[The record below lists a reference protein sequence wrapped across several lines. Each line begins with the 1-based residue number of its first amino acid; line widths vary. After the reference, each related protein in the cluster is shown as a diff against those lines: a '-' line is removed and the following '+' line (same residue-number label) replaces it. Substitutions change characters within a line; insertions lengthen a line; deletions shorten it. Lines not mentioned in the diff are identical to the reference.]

1 MDILAGQIFSPDLS
15 CITEN
20 ALSLTTISMPDHEV
34 CGSNRVAE
42 SIRVCLFLSQSNTN
56 RCVQDRPDQGP
67 VQQKSSS
74 GAKTGTRSLIIGVSG
89 LFVYG
94 MNSSG
99 VESHTTGPESSTF
112 SPVLLSAGSRWE
124 VGEIRTRGTTE
135 GPTQPAPPAGRGLTR
150 AATSAAAIQT
160 ARHSPRPADWPAANA
175 APRGLPGAVV
185 PAGAVRRTPAP
196 KARTWRTPRSTGRG
210 RRPGGA
216 GTPSPH
222 PRLPGAFR
230 TARRDESERPR
241 YLRASRGCGGGHL
254 AAVRASARPAARTLV
269 RAQEGEPETR
279 PLPAGSKGQGKVNGK
294 LGPVSQGK
302 DGDRPASPLPGSGRV
317 GGGGDHAAAP
327 KRRQVRREGCMAAGA
342 GNRSEIEICQKQR
355 FVGCFL

>member
-1 MDILAGQIFSPDLS
+1 
-15 CITEN
+15 
-20 ALSLTTISMPDHEV
+20 MPGHEV

-42 SIRVCLFLSQSNTN
+42 SITVSLFLSQSNTN
-56 RCVQDRPDQGP
+56 RCAQEHPDQGP
-67 VQQKSSS
+67 VQQKGCS
-74 GAKTGTRSLIIGVSG
+74 GAKTGTRPLIIGVSG

-112 SPVLLSAGSRWE
+112 SPALLSAGSRWE
-124 VGEIRTRGTTE
+124 AGEIRTRGTTE

-160 ARHSPRPADWPAANA
+160 ARHYPRPADWPAASA

-196 KARTWRTPRSTGRG
+196 RHARGGRPAAPAG
-210 RRPGGA
+210 GGA
-216 GTPSPH
+216 RAGREPLPPH

-241 YLRASRGCGGGHL
+241 CLRASRGC
-254 AAVRASARPAARTLV
+254 
-269 RAQEGEPETR
+269 
-279 PLPAGSKGQGKVNGK
+279 
-294 LGPVSQGK
+294 
-302 DGDRPASPLPGSGRV
+302 V
-317 GGGGDHAAAP
+317 GGSPCRRARLRPPCSADPCPRPGG
-327 KRRQVRREGCMAAGA
+327 
-342 GNRSEIEICQKQR
+342 
-355 FVGCFL
+355 